1 MSIGLLGWLLARFD
15 FRAVLDEMSARSAM
29 VLLPA
34 LIVYGAIT
42 LYLEAHSL
50 LRVFTSSERPIDTWT
65 GAQVRASSY
74 LFTLLHFAVGA
85 GVMAVLL
92 RRRTGLSLADAAG
105 AVGFISAIDLG
116 VLLTLGAIVLL
127 ETPLAQVGMAL
138 LAVGG
143 IAGGLALLRTPA
155 DLGPLERLRS
165 LALFRAPRTTPLRP
179 MIELLAIRVVFVA
192 CFITLAGAALLGFGV
207 EVPLGPLIVGVI
219 GVAVVGALPIA
230 LAGLGTGQAAF
241 VYLFRDY
248 ADPATLLACS
258 LALSAGLLALRG
270 AIGVFFARELTR
282 EAMDAAREVEA

>member
-1 MSIGLLGWLLARFD
+1 
-15 FRAVLDEMSARSAM
+15 
-29 VLLPA
+29 
-34 LIVYGAIT
+34 
-42 LYLEAHSL
+42 
-50 LRVFTSSERPIDTWT
+50 
-65 GAQVRASSY
+65 
-74 LFTLLHFAVGA
+74 
-85 GVMAVLL
+85 MAVLL

-105 AVGFISAIDLG
+105 AVAFISAIDLG

-127 ETPLAQVGMAL
+127 ETPLAQAGMVL

-143 IAGGLALLRTPA
+143 IAGGLTLLRTPA

-282 EAMDAAREVEA
+282 EAMDAARKVEA